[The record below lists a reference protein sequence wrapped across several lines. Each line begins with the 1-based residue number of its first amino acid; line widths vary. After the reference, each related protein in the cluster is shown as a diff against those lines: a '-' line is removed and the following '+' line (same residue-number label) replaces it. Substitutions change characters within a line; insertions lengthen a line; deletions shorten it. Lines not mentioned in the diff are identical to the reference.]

1 MVGSLPKSA
10 IQVVLGV
17 RRSAPHWDVRLRRPP
32 LNKGVEAVEK
42 PQNLDDDRKEAM
54 RVIMR
59 RDLTRFI
66 SDRFEKA
73 YIEPQA
79 L

>member
-1 MVGSLPKSA
+1 MPKLP
-10 IQVVLGV
+10 
-17 RRSAPHWDVRLRRPP
+17 LRFGFVTPAG
-32 LNKGVEAVEK
+32 GVEAVEK